1 MKISKLLLT
10 AAAATMGLGSCSKS
24 GSGDT
29 TNPTN
34 SSMQFQLKADNPMVV
49 VNKTD
54 APGSILWTSGSASA
68 TQVKLEAKQGV
79 NELEF
84 KKTQLQ
90 QIDLF
95 ASVSVGLGNVVIPV
109 GTYTEVEF
117 KIDLNQNGSSPS
129 MELNGTYTSG
139 TGTVTPVVF
148 TLNGLFQLKAEQ
160 NNVVIT
166 SNSSFTALTTL
177 NLAFV
182 SNGITQTM
190 MNSATV
196 STGKINISA
205 SSNTNLYNMIVTNL
219 QNFHHIDVSHH

>member
-1 MKISKLLLT
+1 MKIPKLLLT
-10 AAAATMGLGSCSKS
+10 AAAATMVLGSCSKS
-24 GSGDT
+24 DSGGT
-29 TNPTN
+29 TDSTL
-34 SSMQFQLKADNPMVV
+34 QFQLKADNPMVV
-49 VNKTD
+49 VNKMD

-84 KKTQLQ
+84 RKTQLQ

-95 ASVSVGLGNVVIPV
+95 ASVAVGLGNVVIPA

-117 KIDLNQNGSSPS
+117 KIDLNQNGSNPS

-139 TGTVTPVVF
+139 TGIVTPVVF

-182 SNGITQTM
+182 SSGITQAL
-190 MNSATV
+190 MNSATI
-196 STGKINISA
+196 SAGKINISA
-205 SSNTNLYNMIVTNL
+205 SSNTNLYNIIVNNL
-219 QNFHHIDVSHH
+219 QNFHHIDVTHH